1 MEEALAPI
9 GRFIMSL
16 VRYIVVELIADRLF
30 YGVGFSVLK
39 LMSLGTYPRSPVSQQ
54 MKNHCLFTGVVT
66 FIGTIV
72 VIAVFNGFS

>member
-16 VRYIVVELIADRLF
+16 VRYFVVELIVDRIL

-39 LMSLGTYPRSPVSQQ
+39 LVSLGTYPRSPVSRQ
-54 MKNHCLFTGVVT
+54 MKNHCLFAGVAT
-66 FIGTIV
+66 FTIAIV
-72 VIAVFNGFS
+72 LIAVFNGFS